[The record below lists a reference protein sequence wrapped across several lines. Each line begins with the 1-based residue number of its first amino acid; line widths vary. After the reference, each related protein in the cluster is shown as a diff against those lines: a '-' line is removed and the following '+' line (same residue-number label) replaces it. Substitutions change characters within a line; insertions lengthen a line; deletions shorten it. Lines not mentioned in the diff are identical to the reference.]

1 VKAIRV
7 LIADDHELARAAIR
21 TILSRDPAFLVVGEA
36 ATAQEAVELVGSLR
50 PDLVLMDMRM
60 PGGGAWATRQ
70 IKAAFPQVRVVVVT
84 VSKAAE
90 DLFEAFRSGAQGYLI
105 KDLETRLWPDYL
117 RSVLDAE
124 APISRPLVQRILGEL
139 AQAAPPAR
147 RWPPEPLTPRE
158 REVLEWVALGL
169 TNREVAAR
177 LGISENTVKNH
188 LKSILSKLQVENRTQ
203 LVREAVVHG
212 LVSGHGPFGSSA
224 REAEGV

>member
-84 VSKAAE
+84 VSEAAE

-124 APISRPLVQRILGEL
+124 APISRPLV
-139 AQAAPPAR
+139 
-147 RWPPEPLTPRE
+147 
-158 REVLEWVALGL
+158 
-169 TNREVAAR
+169 
-177 LGISENTVKNH
+177 
-188 LKSILSKLQVENRTQ
+188 
-203 LVREAVVHG
+203 
-212 LVSGHGPFGSSA
+212 
-224 REAEGV
+224 